1 MSTRAERI
9 LDFNREVAFSGR
21 LPEDIRI
28 LNPFR
33 ANAEVQAISE
43 AFYRKFYSDSRPRK
57 LILGINPGRLGAGAT
72 GIPFTDSKRLEG
84 PCGLQAGSLKTH
96 EPSSVFIYEVI
107 DAMGGPEQFYNRY
120 YINSVCPLGFVRKN
134 QKGNWVNCNYYDFPE
149 LFRSV
154 RPFIVDNLQAQAR
167 IAGDASVCYVLGK
180 KNAQFL
186 EALNREVGLFT
197 HIQAL
202 DHPRYVV
209 QYKSRLMPEYVTHY
223 RSVLEA
229 THD

>member
-1 MSTRAERI
+1 MSTRAENI
-9 LDFNREVAFSGR
+9 IEFNREIAFSGR
-21 LPEDIRI
+21 LPADIRI

-33 ANAEVQAISE
+33 SNEEVQAISE
-43 AFYRKFYSDSRPRK
+43 AFYRKFYSDSQPRK

-72 GIPFTDSKRLEG
+72 GIPFTDSKRLED
-84 PCGLQAGSLKTH
+84 PCGLKAGSIQTH

-107 DAMGGPEQFYNRY
+107 HAMGGPEQFYSRY

-149 LFRSV
+149 LFRAV
-154 RPFIVDNLQAQAR
+154 RPFMIKNLQAQAR
-167 IAGDASVCYVLGK
+167 IAGNASVCYALGK
-180 KNAQFL
+180 KNAKFL
-186 EALNREVGLFT
+186 EALNGEAGIFT
-197 HIQAL
+197 RIRAL

-209 QYKSRLMPEYVTHY
+209 QYKSRLMPEYVANY